1 MDKLTT
7 TKIVKAE
14 GGSGGSGKETQK
26 HTETVTTTR
35 LTSLPPKGNSSS
47 VSSQQVLTSTVNSS
61 GSGGAS
67 GRAVLVEKKII
78 TQSSAEGGTSRSYV
92 ISSSSSGSSGSSSSG
107 AGSVISG
114 FDEISREISVTG
126 PISSSTVKSSSSA
139 VKSSSSVSTSI
150 TTVGGSSARGGDL
163 SSGYGSISS
172 SELVSGSSGGSVSVS
187 GGSMNM
193 SRGGGG
199 GAGSSAG
206 MSAKGT
212 SSSMTVSK
220 FSSTSPSG
228 TRKALSYSTVPT
240 ERKTSL
246 NLHTGGYEGSSS
258 GNSSPEYV
266 KKEYVSTSVA
276 SRGRTHTR
284 ESEIRARLQS
294 ASPSSRWTEL
304 DDVKR
309 LLKGSRSGSISPPR
323 SPTNTLPIPKKASV
337 DTRHESQSGYDG
349 TVLDAGFSGYYTNPN
364 NLSYTTL
371 QQPSSPTGG
380 MQNNLTLSS
389 SALGSAAYGM
399 HNNLSTS
406 GGALMVNGISTGQV
420 YGAQKNVGSAGF
432 ATTVTSVPS
441 SPITADDVFVKD
453 GKFIAIGKDNV
464 AAKKETERLIMSKNT
479 GKQFITSTTSAGEDS
494 EDSLKR
500 EKKMISSITESTMT
514 ASRASTKDKATYAG
528 KCLIEMQNTTKK
540 KP

>member
-14 GGSGGSGKETQK
+14 GGSGGSGKEIQR

-35 LTSLPPKGNSSS
+35 LSSLPPKGNSSS
-47 VSSQQVLTSTVNSS
+47 VSSQQVLTSTVTSS

-67 GRAVLVEKKII
+67 GGAVLVEKKII
-78 TQSSAEGGTSRSYV
+78 TQSSAERDASRSYV

-114 FDEISREISVTG
+114 FDEISRVTG
-126 PISSSTVKSSSSA
+126 PISSSTVKSKSSA

-150 TTVGGSSARGGDL
+150 TTVGGSSATGGDL
-163 SSGYGSISS
+163 SSGYGCISS
-172 SELVSGSSGGSVSVS
+172 SEFVSGSSGSSVSVS
-187 GGSMNM
+187 GGSMNI
-193 SRGGGG
+193 SRGRGG
-199 GAGSSAG
+199 GAGSSAV
-206 MSAKGT
+206 MSAAGT
-212 SSSMTVSK
+212 SSSMTVTK
-220 FSSTSPSG
+220 FSSSSPSG
-228 TRKALSYSTVPT
+228 TRKGLSYSTVPT

-246 NLHTGGYEGSSS
+246 SLHTGGYEGSSS
-258 GNSSPEYV
+258 GNSSPEYI

-276 SRGRTHTR
+276 TRGRTQTR

-294 ASPSSRWTEL
+294 ASPSTRWTEL

-349 TVLDAGFSGYYTNPN
+349 TVLDAGFSGYYTSPN

-371 QQPSSPTGG
+371 QQPSSPIGG

-389 SALGSAAYGM
+389 SAFS
-399 HNNLSTS
+399 
-406 GGALMVNGISTGQV
+406 
-420 YGAQKNVGSAGF
+420 SAGHY
-432 ATTVTSVPS
+432 
-441 SPITADDVFVKD
+441 IHTA
-453 GKFIAIGKDNV
+453 
-464 AAKKETERLIMSKNT
+464 
-479 GKQFITSTTSAGEDS
+479 
-494 EDSLKR
+494 LKR
-500 EKKMISSITESTMT
+500 HHYNDTLK
-514 ASRASTKDKATYAG
+514 
-528 KCLIEMQNTTKK
+528 N
-540 KP
+540 